1 MIKRKGLTLLEV
13 LISIFIMGIGMLSV
27 LAMFPAAADMMGRA
41 ITNSQISEGLVNA
54 RGMQDG
60 VDWTSS
66 AYSNFVNAIRPIN
79 PGTGYA
85 VGGPTVTISGGG
97 GNGATAIAVVTAGTV
112 ASYKVINPGTG
123 YTSVPTVTITGGG
136 GVGATAVA
144 LTSAFVVPITNPYPP
159 ITTGWFNQPNVVE
172 TPGFLLLDQYAVLGG
187 VTRFSNLPIEVGAIS
202 AGNAAG
208 IFFTCNSDL
217 ILNKQGVANRDD
229 DGNSVSVEREA
240 KFTIA
245 HFFTKPMPITY
256 PNYIK
261 RNILVFKDRSQV
273 ITSND
278 FTYYPIS
285 PPPGSTTITN
295 QFVLPTNTNGL
306 FKTRQ
311 WVMITDSLANAY
323 PTAVDFYEISS
334 VDDSGT
340 YTTIEI
346 SPSLPSTGFGTGAKS
361 VYLLK
366 DVAKVIYT
374 GY

>member
-1 MIKRKGLTLLEV
+1 MIKRKGITLLEV

-41 ITNSQISEGLVNA
+41 ITNSQISEGVVNA

-60 VDWTSS
+60 VDWISPS
-66 AYSNFVNAIRPIN
+66 GPYYQYLNAP
-79 PGTGYA
+79 
-85 VGGPTVTISGGG
+85 VWKSPTTD
-97 GNGATAIAVVTAGTV
+97 
-112 ASYKVINPGTG
+112 
-123 YTSVPTVTITGGG
+123 
-136 GVGATAVA
+136 
-144 LTSAFVVPITNPYPP
+144 
-159 ITTGWFNQPNVVE
+159 
-172 TPGFLLLDQYAVLGG
+172 TPVFLLLDQYASVVGINS
-187 VTRFSNLPIEVGAIS
+187 FSNLSIEVGSIS
-202 AGNAAG
+202 GGGITAGR
-208 IFFTCNSDL
+208 FFTCNSDL
-217 ILNKQGVANRDD
+217 ILNNQGVANKDD

-245 HFFTKPMPITY
+245 HFFTKPTPITNQ
-256 PNYIK
+256 NYIK

-285 PPPGSTTITN
+285 SFISTN
-295 QFVLPTNTNGL
+295 QFTLSVNANGAL
-306 FKTRQ
+306 KTRQ

-323 PTAVDFYEISS
+323 PTAVDFFEISTA
-334 VDDSGT
+334 DDSGAK
-340 YTTIEI
+340 TTIEI

>member
-1 MIKRKGLTLLEV
+1 MIKRKGITLLEV

-41 ITNSQISEGLVNA
+41 ITNSQIAEGLVNA

-60 VDWTSS
+60 VDWISPS
-66 AYSNFVNAIRPIN
+66 GPYYQYLNAP
-79 PGTGYA
+79 
-85 VGGPTVTISGGG
+85 VWKSPTTD
-97 GNGATAIAVVTAGTV
+97 
-112 ASYKVINPGTG
+112 
-123 YTSVPTVTITGGG
+123 
-136 GVGATAVA
+136 
-144 LTSAFVVPITNPYPP
+144 
-159 ITTGWFNQPNVVE
+159 
-172 TPGFLLLDQYAVLGG
+172 TPVFLLLDQYASVVGINS
-187 VTRFSNLPIEVGAIS
+187 FSNLSIEVGSIS
-202 AGNAAG
+202 GGGITAGR
-208 IFFTCNSDL
+208 FFTCNSDL
-217 ILNKQGVANRDD
+217 ILNNQGVANKDD

-245 HFFTKPMPITY
+245 HFFTKPNPITNQ
-256 PNYIK
+256 NYIK

-285 PPPGSTTITN
+285 SFISTN
-295 QFVLPTNTNGL
+295 QFTLSVNANGAL
-306 FKTRQ
+306 KTRQ

-323 PTAVDFYEISS
+323 PTAVDFFEISTA
-334 VDDSGT
+334 DDSGAK
-340 YTTIEI
+340 TTIEI

>member
-1 MIKRKGLTLLEV
+1 
-13 LISIFIMGIGMLSV
+13 MLSV

-60 VDWTSS
+60 VDWISPS
-66 AYSNFVNAIRPIN
+66 GPYYQYLNAP
-79 PGTGYA
+79 
-85 VGGPTVTISGGG
+85 VWKSPTTD
-97 GNGATAIAVVTAGTV
+97 
-112 ASYKVINPGTG
+112 
-123 YTSVPTVTITGGG
+123 
-136 GVGATAVA
+136 
-144 LTSAFVVPITNPYPP
+144 
-159 ITTGWFNQPNVVE
+159 
-172 TPGFLLLDQYAVLGG
+172 TPVFLLLDQYASVVGINS
-187 VTRFSNLPIEVGAIS
+187 FSNLSIEVGSIS
-202 AGNAAG
+202 GASSTAGR
-208 IFFTCNSDL
+208 FFTCNSDL
-217 ILNKQGVANRDD
+217 ILNKQGVANLDD
-229 DGNSVSVEREA
+229 DGNSVPVEREA

-245 HFFTKPMPITY
+245 HFFTKPTPITNQ
-256 PNYIK
+256 NYIK

-285 PPPGSTTITN
+285 SFISTN
-295 QFVLPTNTNGL
+295 QFTLSVNANGAL
-306 FKTRQ
+306 KTRQ

-323 PTAVDFYEISS
+323 PTAVDFFEISTA
-334 VDDSGT
+334 DDSGAK
-340 YTTIEI
+340 TTIEI

>member
-1 MIKRKGLTLLEV
+1 MLKRKGLTLLEV

-60 VDWTSS
+60 VDWISPS
-66 AYSNFVNAIRPIN
+66 GPYYQYLNAP
-79 PGTGYA
+79 
-85 VGGPTVTISGGG
+85 VWKSPTTD
-97 GNGATAIAVVTAGTV
+97 
-112 ASYKVINPGTG
+112 
-123 YTSVPTVTITGGG
+123 
-136 GVGATAVA
+136 
-144 LTSAFVVPITNPYPP
+144 
-159 ITTGWFNQPNVVE
+159 
-172 TPGFLLLDQYAVLGG
+172 TPVFLLLDQYASVVGINS
-187 VTRFSNLPIEVGAIS
+187 FSNLSIEVGSIS
-202 AGNAAG
+202 GASSTAGR
-208 IFFTCNSDL
+208 FFTCNSDL
-217 ILNKQGVANRDD
+217 ILNKQGVANKDD

-245 HFFTKPMPITY
+245 HFFTKPTPITNQ
-256 PNYIK
+256 NYIK

-278 FTYYPIS
+278 FTYYSIS
-285 PPPGSTTITN
+285 SAISTN
-295 QFVLPTNTNGL
+295 QFTLSVNSNGVL
-306 FKTRQ
+306 KTRQ

>member
-1 MIKRKGLTLLEV
+1 MLKRKGLTLLEV

-60 VDWTSS
+60 VDWISPS
-66 AYSNFVNAIRPIN
+66 GPYYQYLNAP
-79 PGTGYA
+79 
-85 VGGPTVTISGGG
+85 VWKSPTTD
-97 GNGATAIAVVTAGTV
+97 
-112 ASYKVINPGTG
+112 
-123 YTSVPTVTITGGG
+123 
-136 GVGATAVA
+136 
-144 LTSAFVVPITNPYPP
+144 
-159 ITTGWFNQPNVVE
+159 
-172 TPGFLLLDQYAVLGG
+172 TPVFLLLDQYASVVGINS
-187 VTRFSNLPIEVGAIS
+187 FSNLSIEVGSIS
-202 AGNAAG
+202 GAASTAGR
-208 IFFTCNSDL
+208 FFTCNSDL
-217 ILNKQGVANRDD
+217 ILNNQGVANKDD

-245 HFFTKPMPITY
+245 HFFTKPTPITNQ
-256 PNYIK
+256 NYIK

-278 FTYYPIS
+278 FTYYSIS
-285 PPPGSTTITN
+285 SAISTN
-295 QFVLPTNTNGL
+295 QFTLSVNSNGVL
-306 FKTRQ
+306 KTRQ

>member
-60 VDWTSS
+60 VDWISPS
-66 AYSNFVNAIRPIN
+66 GPYNQYLNAP
-79 PGTGYA
+79 
-85 VGGPTVTISGGG
+85 VWKSPTTD
-97 GNGATAIAVVTAGTV
+97 
-112 ASYKVINPGTG
+112 
-123 YTSVPTVTITGGG
+123 
-136 GVGATAVA
+136 
-144 LTSAFVVPITNPYPP
+144 
-159 ITTGWFNQPNVVE
+159 
-172 TPGFLLLDQYAVLGG
+172 TPVFLLLDQYASVVGINS
-187 VTRFSNLPIEVGAIS
+187 FSNLSIEVGSIS
-202 AGNAAG
+202 GGGSTAGSTAG
-208 IFFTCNSDL
+208 RFFTCNSDL
-217 ILNKQGVANRDD
+217 ILNNQGVANRDD

-245 HFFTKPMPITY
+245 HFFTKPTPFTN

-285 PPPGSTTITN
+285 PPQGSTTITS
-295 QFVLPTNTNGL
+295 QFVLPGNANGL

-311 WVMITDSLANAY
+311 WVMITDSLPGAY
-323 PTAVDFYEISS
+323 PSAVDFFEIIS

-346 SPSLPSTGFGTGAKS
+346 SPSLPSSGFGTGTGAQS

>member
-41 ITNSQISEGLVNA
+41 ITNAQMAEGLVNA

-60 VDWTSS
+60 VDWISPS
-66 AYSNFVNAIRPIN
+66 GPYYQYLNAP
-79 PGTGYA
+79 
-85 VGGPTVTISGGG
+85 VWKSPTTD
-97 GNGATAIAVVTAGTV
+97 
-112 ASYKVINPGTG
+112 
-123 YTSVPTVTITGGG
+123 
-136 GVGATAVA
+136 
-144 LTSAFVVPITNPYPP
+144 
-159 ITTGWFNQPNVVE
+159 
-172 TPGFLLLDQYAVLGG
+172 TPVFLLLDQYAVLGG
-187 VTRFSNLPIEVGAIS
+187 VTKFNNLLIEVGSIS
-202 AGNAAG
+202 GGGITAGR
-208 IFFTCNSDL
+208 FFTCNSDL
-217 ILNKQGVANRDD
+217 ILNNRGVANNDD

-245 HFFTKPMPITY
+245 HFFTKPTPITN

-285 PPPGSTTITN
+285 SVVSAN
-295 QFVLPTNTNGL
+295 QFLLPVNANGI

-311 WVMITDSLANAY
+311 WVMITDSLPAVY
-323 PTAVDFYEISS
+323 PTAVDFFEVRTVDESS
-334 VDDSGT
+334 GAPL
-340 YTTIEI
+340 IEI
-346 SPSLPSTGFGTGAKS
+346 SPSLPSTGFGAGPKS

-366 DVAKVIYT
+366 DVAKVIYS

>member
-1 MIKRKGLTLLEV
+1 MIKRKGITLLEV

-41 ITNSQISEGLVNA
+41 ITNAQMAEGLVNA

-60 VDWTSS
+60 VDWISPS
-66 AYSNFVNAIRPIN
+66 GPYYQYLNAP
-79 PGTGYA
+79 
-85 VGGPTVTISGGG
+85 VWKSPTTDSPV
-97 GNGATAIAVVTAGTV
+97 
-112 ASYKVINPGTG
+112 
-123 YTSVPTVTITGGG
+123 
-136 GVGATAVA
+136 
-144 LTSAFVVPITNPYPP
+144 
-159 ITTGWFNQPNVVE
+159 
-172 TPGFLLLDQYAVLGG
+172 FLLLDQYAALVGIN
-187 VTRFSNLPIEVGAIS
+187 RFNNLSIEVGSIS
-202 AGNAAG
+202 GGGSTAGR
-208 IFFTCNSDL
+208 FFTCNSDL
-217 ILNKQGVANRDD
+217 ILNNQGVANKDD
-229 DGNSVSVEREA
+229 DGNSVPVEREA

-245 HFFTKPMPITY
+245 HFFTKPTPITNQ
-256 PNYIK
+256 NYIK

-278 FTYYPIS
+278 LTYYPIS
-285 PPPGSTTITN
+285 SFISTN
-295 QFVLPTNTNGL
+295 QFTLSVNANGVL
-306 FKTRQ
+306 KTRQ
-311 WVMITDSLANAY
+311 WMMITDSLANAY
-323 PTAVDFYEISS
+323 PSAVDFYEISS

>member
-27 LAMFPAAADMMGRA
+27 LAMFPGAADMMGRA

-60 VDWTSS
+60 VDWISPS
-66 AYSNFVNAIRPIN
+66 GPYYQYLNAP
-79 PGTGYA
+79 
-85 VGGPTVTISGGG
+85 VWKSPTTD
-97 GNGATAIAVVTAGTV
+97 
-112 ASYKVINPGTG
+112 
-123 YTSVPTVTITGGG
+123 
-136 GVGATAVA
+136 
-144 LTSAFVVPITNPYPP
+144 
-159 ITTGWFNQPNVVE
+159 
-172 TPGFLLLDQYAVLGG
+172 TPVFLLLDQYASVVGINS
-187 VTRFSNLPIEVGAIS
+187 FSNLSIEVGSIS
-202 AGNAAG
+202 GGGITAGR
-208 IFFTCNSDL
+208 FFTCNSDL
-217 ILNKQGVANRDD
+217 ILNNQGVANKDD

-245 HFFTKPMPITY
+245 HFFTKPTPITNQ
-256 PNYIK
+256 NYIK

-285 PPPGSTTITN
+285 SFISTN
-295 QFVLPTNTNGL
+295 QFTLSVNANGAL
-306 FKTRQ
+306 KTRQ

-323 PTAVDFYEISS
+323 PTAVDFFEISTA
-334 VDDSGT
+334 DDSGAK
-340 YTTIEI
+340 TTIEI

>member
-1 MIKRKGLTLLEV
+1 MIKRKGITLLEV

-79 PGTGYA
+79 PGTGYTSI
-85 VGGPTVTISGGG
+85 PTVTITGGG

-245 HFFTKPMPITY
+245 HFFTKPTPITNQ
-256 PNYIK
+256 NYIK

-285 PPPGSTTITN
+285 SFISTN
-295 QFVLPTNTNGL
+295 QFTLSVNANGVL
-306 FKTRQ
+306 KTRQ

>member
-1 MIKRKGLTLLEV
+1 MLKRKGLTLLEV

-41 ITNSQISEGLVNA
+41 ITNAQMAEGLVNA

-60 VDWTSS
+60 VDWISPS
-66 AYSNFVNAIRPIN
+66 GPYYQYLNAP
-79 PGTGYA
+79 
-85 VGGPTVTISGGG
+85 VWKS
-97 GNGATAIAVVTAGTV
+97 
-112 ASYKVINPGTG
+112 
-123 YTSVPTVTITGGG
+123 
-136 GVGATAVA
+136 
-144 LTSAFVVPITNPYPP
+144 PP
-159 ITTGWFNQPNVVE
+159 ADLPV
-172 TPGFLLLDQYAVLGG
+172 FLLLDQYAALVGIN
-187 VTRFSNLPIEVGAIS
+187 RFSNLSIEVGSIS
-202 AGNAAG
+202 GGGITAGR
-208 IFFTCNSDL
+208 FFTCNSDL
-217 ILNKQGVANRDD
+217 ILNNQGVANKDD

-278 FTYYPIS
+278 FTYYPIT
-285 PPPGSTTITN
+285 PPQGSVTITN
-295 QFVLPTNTNGL
+295 QFVLPANTNGL

-323 PTAVDFYEISS
+323 PSAVDFFEISS
-334 VDDSGT
+334 VDDSGAN
-340 YTTIEI
+340 TTIEI
-346 SPSLPSTGFGTGAKS
+346 SPSLPSSGFGTRTGAQS